1 MTSSQS
7 PLPDGLPG
15 LGPAHRAGNVVVL
28 ATEAK
33 GRLPDRVA
41 EHLRQAIYDGRYP
54 PGSRLVERKLS
65 AELGVSHIPVRE
77 ALARLAEEGL
87 VERLPRRGS
96 RVAALTVEE
105 LEEISSVRVVL
116 EQFAA
121 QRVMERWTPDAEREL
136 RAAVAA
142 MRAAAQAGDVQ
153 RVSLLD
159 VELHDRLWA
168 LADHR
173 ILSELVSQLRGRIR
187 RFLGAATLALQQDE
201 LIAHAES
208 HQRLVDALAS
218 GDRRRVRRAVA
229 RHIAIAT
236 ERVHTAL
243 GML

>member
-1 MTSSQS
+1 
-7 PLPDGLPG
+7 
-15 LGPAHRAGNVVVL
+15 VVVL
-28 ATEAK
+28 GTDAK

-54 PGSRLVERKLS
+54 PGSRLVERKLA

-96 RVAALTVEE
+96 RVAALTAEE
-105 LEEISSVRVVL
+105 LDEISSVRVVL

-121 QRVMERWTPDAEREL
+121 QRVMDRWTPEAEREL
-136 RAAVAA
+136 RATVAA
-142 MRAAAQAGDVQ
+142 MRRAAEDGDV
-153 RVSLLD
+153 RLVSLLD
-159 VELHDRLWA
+159 IELHDRLWA

-187 RFLGAATLALQQDE
+187 RFLGAATLALKHDE
-201 LIAHAES
+201 LIAHADS
-208 HQRLVDALAS
+208 HLQLVDALAS
-218 GDRRRVRRAVA
+218 GDPRRMRRTVA
-229 RHIAIAT
+229 RHIALAT
-236 ERVHTAL
+236 QRVHSAH